1 MKPKTRKPGAR
12 LRGKMTAA
20 LTQLQRAELVRQSGA
35 PDADYS
41 FKHSLVQEM
50 AYASLLKQDRRELHR
65 RVAHA
70 LEHSLALAPDD
81 LAAQL
86 AWHYDEAGDEVKAL
100 EYRTR
105 AGDAAFRV
113 HALAEAIAQYNRALQ
128 LAKQLQAQQQPLA
141 PGTCEKLCL
150 QRGRAL
156 ELAGRYQDALDSYL
170 EMENYARTRGDAA
183 LELTAL
189 LARTPLYATFTPL
202 YNPAM
207 ARRLAEQALDLA
219 RRENNRPAEAKIL
232 WLLIM
237 TATFGESNP
246 LVAVEYGVQSL
257 AIARE
262 LGLKEQI
269 AFTLHDLFYPCLFTR
284 PMPEVLQSVQEAQEL
299 WRALGNEPMLID
311 SLVHGNVVYHLMG
324 EYDANLAQSAMALEL
339 AQRIGNVWGQSY
351 INMHSSYVHWER
363 GEPARAFAAMQAS
376 IELGGQVGF
385 KAPRVFSGADWGWML
400 VQLGAAEE
408 GLELIRQALDCA
420 ARELPLF
427 GAWANA
433 AYVRALTRLG
443 ELEQAQTAM
452 TSGPF
457 RLDRPQR
464 TFEHPGIIVSLAIAR
479 AEIALAFDDASSA
492 AQFLASAEEY
502 LENRAV
508 RAHLPEVLTLQ
519 ARIQM
524 RQQQWNQAAALLQQ
538 ALSVAQALDA
548 RWQLWQIYAALA
560 ELETRRG
567 AMDAAQTYRN
577 CAREFV
583 EHLAAHTPDE
593 YRAAFLNLPRVRELR
608 TENFHAYAK

>member
-1 MKPKTRKPGAR
+1 MKPRIRKPGAR
-12 LRGKMTAA
+12 RRGKMTAA
-20 LTQLQRAELVRQSGA
+20 LTQLQRAELVRQIGEQ
-35 PDADYS
+35 DAAYS

-65 RVAHA
+65 RVARV
-70 LEHSLALAPDD
+70 LEQSNAAQLDD

-86 AWHYDEAGDEVKAL
+86 ALHYDEAGDEMKAL
-100 EYRTR
+100 EYRMR
-105 AGDAAFRV
+105 AGDAGFRV
-113 HALAEAIAQYNRALQ
+113 HALAEAITHYSRALQ
-128 LAKQLQAQQQPLA
+128 LAKQLQARQQRLA

-150 QRGRAL
+150 QHGRAL

-170 EMENYARTRGDAA
+170 EMETYARARGDAA

-202 YNPAM
+202 YNPVM

-246 LVAVEYGVQSL
+246 RAAVEYGAQAL

-262 LGLKEQI
+262 LDLREQI

-284 PMPEVLQSVQEAQEL
+284 PMPEVLTAVQETQEL

-324 EYDANLAQSAMALEL
+324 EYDANLAQSAAALEL

-351 INMHSSYVHWER
+351 VNMHSSYVHWER
-363 GEPARAFAAMQAS
+363 GEPARAFAAMRAS
-376 IELGGQVGF
+376 IQLGAQVGF

-400 VQLGAAEE
+400 VQLGAAGA
-408 GLELIRQALDCA
+408 GLELIREALDCA
-420 ARELPLF
+420 TRELPLF

-433 AYVRALTRLG
+433 AYVRALARQGKLAR
-443 ELEQAQTAM
+443 AQTAM

-457 RLDRPQR
+457 RLDQPQK
-464 TFEHPGIIVSLAIAR
+464 TFEHPGIIVSLEIAR
-479 AEIALAFDDASSA
+479 AEIALAFGDFPSANQHLADAA
-492 AQFLASAEEY
+492 AYLA
-502 LENRAV
+502 NRAV
-508 RAHLPEVLTLQ
+508 RAHLPEVLTFQ
-519 ARIQM
+519 ARIHM
-524 RQQQWNQAAALLQQ
+524 AQQAWAPAAALLQQ
-538 ALSVAQALDA
+538 ALTVARALDA
-548 RWQLWQIYAALA
+548 RWQLWQIYAALM
-560 ELETRRG
+560 ELETQRG
-567 AMDAAQTYRN
+567 ALEAAQLYRN
-577 CAREFV
+577 DARAFV
-583 EHLAAHTPDE
+583 EYIVAHTPDE
-593 YRAAFLNLPRVRELR
+593 YRATFLNLPRVRELR
-608 TENFHAYAK
+608 AENFYGSAK